1 MRITKRVFTD
11 LAIYMIGFGLL
22 IGIVFPFFMIVL
34 GIPTSYLLT
43 PAFILSCIAAG
54 IIVGA
59 INILLARTV
68 VGKRISVLAE
78 KMQYIA
84 DKLTHAETISDL
96 EECNSDECRLLVD
109 SEDEL
114 GESARSFN
122 TLLQSLSEAISSEAS
137 VRSFNR
143 LLAAQLELESLA
155 KNALTFMMNYAEVT
169 AGCVVIE
176 RGGHFTIPY
185 SFGIR
190 DTEPIIQN
198 DNLWK
203 LFESRKPQRIS
214 IDIGMQVDALL
225 VAFQPNH
232 VYISPLLYKDVPLG
246 LILFGSDHLVSERIL
261 QTMELFNQS
270 FAISL
275 NNAITYDQLQK
286 LAANDPLTGLYNRR
300 FGMTRLSE
308 EFIRSIRSQ
317 IPLGLLMFDID
328 HFKQVN
334 DTFGHTAGDRVLVKI
349 AKIATMAARKGDLI
363 IRYGGEEFIMILPG
377 ADKKD
382 CNFIAE
388 RLRHMVEESLVTA
401 GDAQI
406 RVTIS
411 IGLVS
416 YPEYSVDEEQSLIRV
431 ADDALY
437 VAKEKGR
444 NVVVS
449 A

>member
-1 MRITKRVFTD
+1 
-11 LAIYMIGFGLL
+11 
-22 IGIVFPFFMIVL
+22 
-34 GIPTSYLLT
+34 
-43 PAFILSCIAAG
+43 
-54 IIVGA
+54 
-59 INILLARTV
+59 
-68 VGKRISVLAE
+68 
-78 KMQYIA
+78 
-84 DKLTHAETISDL
+84 
-96 EECNSDECRLLVD
+96 
-109 SEDEL
+109 
-114 GESARSFN
+114 
-122 TLLQSLSEAISSEAS
+122 
-137 VRSFNR
+137 
-143 LLAAQLELESLA
+143 
-155 KNALTFMMNYAEVT
+155 MMGYAEVN

-176 RGGHFTIPY
+176 RGGQFYIPY

-203 LFESRKPQRIS
+203 LFETRKPQRIS
-214 IDIGMQVDALL
+214 IDIGMQIDALL

-246 LILFGSDHLVSERIL
+246 LIIMGSNDLLHERLL
-261 QTMELFNQS
+261 QTMELLNQS

-334 DTFGHTAGDRVLVKI
+334 DTFGHTAGDRVLVNI
-349 AKIATMAARKGDLI
+349 AKIAAMAARKGDLI

-388 RLRHMVEESLVTA
+388 RLRHMVEESLVIA

-437 VAKEKGR
+437 LAKEKGR